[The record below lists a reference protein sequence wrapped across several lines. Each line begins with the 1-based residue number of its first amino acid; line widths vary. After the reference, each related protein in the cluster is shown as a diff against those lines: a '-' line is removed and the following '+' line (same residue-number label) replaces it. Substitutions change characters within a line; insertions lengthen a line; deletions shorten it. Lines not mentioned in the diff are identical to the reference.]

1 MNLSNLRQN
10 HPLLLSHMKESGYSE
25 NYIHSVQLE
34 INRMLFREKD
44 NQWNS
49 YLDVYLDYASGSH
62 SERALL
68 YKATLVGLIA
78 HFDLEGIYPGNHQ
91 RHTLW
96 GRGVYTQLIP
106 EFKGMVDHY
115 RDLAEMLHICQNTV
129 KTNISAISNFLFFF
143 QKAGCGSLGNICEQ
157 DVLKFFSDD
166 GKGPDKSAGHKN
178 RISRVLKACSG
189 YSGYCPTIDSFLPP
203 IHARRKNIQYITHDE
218 VSALRAYADKGELP
232 LRDKAVLFLLLYTG
246 IRACD
251 IVSMTFSSV
260 DWEHETLHI
269 FQQKT
274 AFPVELPLSPIV
286 GNAIFDYLMQER
298 PPSLNTH
305 IFLSKSS
312 PHSPL
317 TSHGLRNII
326 LVIMEKSGIRHDPGD
341 RKGSHIFRHHA
352 ATAMLEKGIQMPV
365 ISKILG
371 HTAADS
377 INPYLH
383 ADFAHLKECS
393 ISIERYPVSEEVFVL

>member
-10 HPLLLSHMKESGYSE
+10 PPLLLSHMKESGYSE

-129 KTNISAISNFLFFF
+129 KTKISAISNF
-143 QKAGCGSLGNICEQ
+143 
-157 DVLKFFSDD
+157 
-166 GKGPDKSAGHKN
+166 
-178 RISRVLKACSG
+178 
-189 YSGYCPTIDSFLPP
+189 
-203 IHARRKNIQYITHDE
+203 
-218 VSALRAYADKGELP
+218 
-232 LRDKAVLFLLLYTG
+232 
-246 IRACD
+246 
-251 IVSMTFSSV
+251 
-260 DWEHETLHI
+260 
-269 FQQKT
+269 
-274 AFPVELPLSPIV
+274 
-286 GNAIFDYLMQER
+286 
-298 PPSLNTH
+298 
-305 IFLSKSS
+305 SKKMYRG
-312 PHSPL
+312 
-317 TSHGLRNII
+317 TS
-326 LVIMEKSGIRHDPGD
+326 
-341 RKGSHIFRHHA
+341 
-352 ATAMLEKGIQMPV
+352 
-365 ISKILG
+365 
-371 HTAADS
+371 
-377 INPYLH
+377 
-383 ADFAHLKECS
+383 
-393 ISIERYPVSEEVFVL
+393 